1 MATQE
6 HRITILEEKDKR
18 REDHYQKLSTSLH
31 DLNESQKQLLILLG
45 GTALNG
51 NKGFISLLNEVEK
64 RVDGIEKKTDTHE
77 RDLSQVVWWG
87 RLITL
92 PIIGLLIKEIF
103 NLK

>member
-6 HRITILEEKDKR
+6 QRITILEEKDKR
-18 REDHYQKLSTSLH
+18 REDHYKKLSTSLN

-51 NKGFISLLNEVEK
+51 NKGFISLLNEIEK
-64 RVDGIEKKTDTHE
+64 RVDSIEKKTDTHE

-87 RLITL
+87 RLITI

>member
-6 HRITILEEKDKR
+6 QRITILEEKDKR
-18 REDHYQKLSTSLH
+18 REDHYKKLTSSL
-31 DLNESQKQLLILLG
+31 DNLNDSQKQLLLLLV

-51 NKGFISLLNEVEK
+51 NKGFISLLDEVEK
-64 RVDGIEKKTDTHE
+64 RVDNIEKKTDTHE

-87 RLITL
+87 RLITI